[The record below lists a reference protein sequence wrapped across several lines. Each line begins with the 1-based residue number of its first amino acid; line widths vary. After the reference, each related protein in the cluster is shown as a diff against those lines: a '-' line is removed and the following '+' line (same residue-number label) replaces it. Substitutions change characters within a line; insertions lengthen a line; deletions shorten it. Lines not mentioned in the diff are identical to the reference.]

1 MSTPRRENMLLEVGG
16 LIVAA
21 GLAFGAF
28 IALCSL
34 ASVVKGVL
42 LQ

>member
-1 MSTPRRENMLLEVGG
+1 MSAPRRENMLLEVGG

-21 GLAFGAF
+21 CMAFGAF

-34 ASVVKGVL
+34 ATVVKGVL
-42 LQ
+42 LP

>member
-1 MSTPRRENMLLEVGG
+1 VSTPRRENMLFEVGG

-28 IALCSL
+28 IGLCSL
-34 ASVVKGVL
+34 ATVVKGVL
-42 LQ
+42 LP